1 LGLDKI
7 DKEPKKRKMGPSLE
21 DLTGSTDIEENIEDP
36 SIYLSKIR
44 KTEDVRGLGCI
55 MGDAN
60 IDSM

>member
-1 LGLDKI
+1 
-7 DKEPKKRKMGPSLE
+7 MGPSLE
-21 DLTGSTDIEENIEDP
+21 DLTGTNDVEEKIEDP

-55 MGDAN
+55 TGDSN